1 MRPGSRTAMYFR
13 MLYRAAMLRKGQAA
27 SALTA
32 IIVATAAS
40 TAMLTLYVDVQ
51 AKLRKEFRNF
61 GANIIVES
69 NSPKGF
75 TPDELLSIK
84 TTVGD
89 RGLVVPFSYAVA
101 RDQQEQAIVA
111 VGTDFELARKLN
123 PWWSVSNWPTLQ
135 GQALVGVRA
144 ARLLIAD
151 RGRFTISFEG
161 RSIQLVPGGT
171 LRTGAGEDS
180 RVYLW
185 LPEFEAW
192 TGVGPTTVEIAAS
205 GTSEEVGGLL
215 RRLQQST
222 SAAKV
227 HAVRQVTEGE
237 ANVLGKTRSTL
248 LASAAFIVFTAAL
261 CVLATLMGW
270 VFDRRRDFAIMK
282 ALGASDRLIAMF
294 VAGEAAA
301 LACAGAIAGFVAG
314 MALAA
319 LIGRLNFHAPVS
331 PQFNLFPRILAG
343 ALVVTLVAALLPLR
357 LLRRIQPA
365 MILRGE

>member
-205 GTSEEVGGLL
+205 GTSEGVGGLL

-222 SAAKV
+222 GGRGADV
-227 HAVRQVTEGE
+227 GHVVGRQDREGHLQSG
-237 ANVLGKTRSTL
+237 V
-248 LASAAFIVFTAAL
+248 
-261 CVLATLMGW
+261 
-270 VFDRRRDFAIMK
+270 RRDCHRWR
-282 ALGASDRLIAMF
+282 DRARPRRDDPRPVSRRLQHARR
-294 VAGEAAA
+294 ANRGRGRDAAA
-301 LACAGAIAGFVAG
+301 WHCHGL
-314 MALAA
+314 
-319 LIGRLNFHAPVS
+319 
-331 PQFNLFPRILAG
+331 
-343 ALVVTLVAALLPLR
+343 
-357 LLRRIQPA
+357 
-365 MILRGE
+365 

>member
-32 IIVATAAS
+32 IIVAAAAS

-61 GANIIVES
+61 GANIILQAR
-69 NSPKGF
+69 SPRGF
-75 TPDELLSIK
+75 TPDELHAIE

-101 RDQQEQAIVA
+101 RDQREQAIVA
-111 VGTDFELARKLN
+111 VGTDFDLARKLN
-123 PWWSVSNWPTLQ
+123 PWWSVSNWPTSK

-144 ARLLIAD
+144 EHLLGAD
-151 RGRFTISFEG
+151 HGPFTISFAG
-161 RSIQLVPGGT
+161 QSLQLMPRGT

-192 TGVGPTTVEIAAS
+192 TGIAPTTVEIAAS
-205 GTSEEVGGLL
+205 GTAEVVGGLL
-215 RRLQQST
+215 HQLQQSI
-222 SAAKV
+222 SAAEV

-237 ANVLGKTRSTL
+237 ADVLGKTRSTL
-248 LASAAFIVFTAAL
+248 LSSAAFIVCTAAL

-282 ALGASDRLIAMF
+282 ALGASDRLIALF

-301 LACAGAIAGFVAG
+301 LACTGAIAGFAAG

-331 PQFNLFPRILAG
+331 PQFSLFPQILAG
-343 ALVVTLVAALLPLR
+343 ALLVTLVAALLPLR

>member
-32 IIVATAAS
+32 IIVASAAS

-61 GANIIVES
+61 GANIVMQAR
-69 NSPKGF
+69 SPKGF
-75 TPDELLSIK
+75 TPEELRSIK

-101 RDQQEQAIVA
+101 RDQHEQAIVA
-111 VGTDFELARKLN
+111 VGTDFDLARKLN
-123 PWWSVSNWPTLQ
+123 PWWSVSAWPSSK
-135 GQALVGVRA
+135 GHALVGVRA
-144 ARLLIAD
+144 ERPLDAD
-151 RGRFTISFEG
+151 RGGFTLSFEG
-161 RSIQLVPGGT
+161 KSVQLTSRGT

-192 TGVGPTTVEIAAS
+192 TGLSPSTVEIAAS
-205 GTSEEVGGLL
+205 GTPEEVGGLL
-215 RRLQQST
+215 HRLQQT
-222 SAAKV
+222 ILAGEV

-237 ANVLGKTRSTL
+237 ANLLGKTRSTL
-248 LASAAFIVFTAAL
+248 LSSAGFIVCTAAL

-301 LACAGAIAGFVAG
+301 LACVGAIAGFFAG
-314 MALAA
+314 MAIAA

-343 ALVVTLVAALLPLR
+343 TLLVTLVAALLPLR